1 MATKKKKK
9 VGRKK
14 VEFDWDKFDSI
25 LQFKPPKQVCSD
37 ILGISEDSIERRIK
51 EEYDCTFSEYRARRM
66 GPMKIRLAQKIIQ
79 MALNGNVPCLIFCAK
94 VYLGWSDKPIEE
106 QNKEVANV
114 VLNIP
119 SNQRE

>member
-79 MALNGNVPCLIFCAK
+79 MALNGNVPCLIFASK

-106 QNKEVANV
+106 QNKEIANV

>member
-51 EEYDCTFSEYRARRM
+51 ESTTV
-66 GPMKIRLAQKIIQ
+66 PLASTE
-79 MALNGNVPCLIFCAK
+79 
-94 VYLGWSDKPIEE
+94 LGVWV
-106 QNKEVANV
+106 Q
-114 VLNIP
+114 
-119 SNQRE
+119 

>member
-1 MATKKKKK
+1 MKKKKP
-9 VGRKK
+9 GKK
-14 VEFDWDKFDSI
+14 RIPFDWEKFDSI

-37 ILGISEDSIERRIK
+37 IMGVSEDVIERRIK
-51 EEYDCTFSEYRARRM
+51 EKFECTFSEYRARRM
-66 GPMKIRLAQKIIQ
+66 GPMKIRLAQKVIQ
-79 MALNGNVPCLIFCAK
+79 MALNGNVPCLIFASK

-106 QNKEVANV
+106 QNKEIANV

>member
-1 MATKKKKK
+1 MKKK

-14 VEFDWDKFDSI
+14 KVFDWEKFDSI

-37 ILGISEDSIERRIK
+37 IMEVSEDVIERRIK
-51 EEYDCTFSEYRARRM
+51 EKYQCTFTEYRARRM
-66 GPMKIRLAQKIIQ
+66 GPMKIRLAQKLIQ
-79 MALNGNVPCLIFCAK
+79 LALNGDRGCLIFACK
-94 VYLGWSDKPIEE
+94 VFLGWSDKPIEE
-106 QNKEVANV
+106 QNKEIANV